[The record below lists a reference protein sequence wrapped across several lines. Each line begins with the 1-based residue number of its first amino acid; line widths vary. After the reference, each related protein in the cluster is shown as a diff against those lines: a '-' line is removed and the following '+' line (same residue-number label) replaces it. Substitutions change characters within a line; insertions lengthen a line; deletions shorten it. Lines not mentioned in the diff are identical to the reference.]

1 MTKNCFDSWPRF
13 QACYA
18 SPLSG
23 WRSSRDTLQPPVC
36 ASRPSS
42 RASMSPTAKKNQS
55 VKHKKQPS
63 NSILCPRLCF
73 IQDGSFFATQP
84 CRSLVG
90 TWKSLKVMIMIST
103 LKVLGWKSL
112 KVAPNES
119 KDCEGRNVS
128 GPYLTRLHTQERD
141 NNKDCLKILKD
152 KAFL

>member
-1 MTKNCFDSWPRF
+1 MKVF
-13 QACYA
+13 
-18 SPLSG
+18 G
-23 WRSSRDTLQPPVC
+23 
-36 ASRPSS
+36 
-42 RASMSPTAKKNQS
+42 
-55 VKHKKQPS
+55 
-63 NSILCPRLCF
+63 
-73 IQDGSFFATQP
+73 
-84 CRSLVG
+84 
-90 TWKSLKVMIMIST
+90 WKSLKVMIMIST